1 MFDAKKLLKYEYFP
15 EELPECFSSIGLAT
29 HYNEL
34 KGQADSLVTPTTP
47 FLFSIYK
54 SENARRRMSIPN
66 PISYIRIVNRIVS
79 NEIDLQA
86 IFDKS
91 KISLTKPS
99 AEQKNTQKRAYNRV
113 SNSPIETRY
122 ANEKLFSNN
131 TICIKMDISN
141 FFDSIYTHSVSW
153 AIHTKDVAKTK
164 KDDKTLLGNIIDS
177 ALQNL
182 NDRQTHGILV
192 GNAVS
197 RIVSEIILCDIDSKI
212 SKKFPNIGV
221 CRFVDD
227 YSFYISDKESPNAII
242 SFVRNQLLEYD
253 LVLNEAKTKVI
264 NAPFVLEHSGI
275 DEIKSISTKDAYTY
289 YNRMMILFEKNKDLS
304 LLKYGFSIINS
315 ILEKKDIEKLITLL
329 IHSWV
334 TFPSLAHKIL
344 PIIYRFKNDL
354 TAQQKKELKKALLTI
369 IHSGIELRQEV
380 EAVWALWALTLFGFP
395 LNEEIV
401 RLVCNSNND
410 LAIIIALLYSE
421 LWTTGKAMFVCV
433 NKVTCVRMYNL
444 AQKYWKLKIEE
455 LERNLQTASQQ
466 ENQELN
472 RKLKWMKETEMAV
485 VVSQEQNEIKTFQ
498 NWGLDIVPHREKMEK
513 RELDKEFKDSNNP
526 FRIVFVCAMWLTG
539 FDVKSLANIYLDKP
553 LKAHTLMQTIARANR
568 VCDGKSNGLIIDYIG
583 VVKALREALADYTKS
598 KNSDIPNNPAPDKE
612 ELIKKVL
619 NTINSIDKYM
629 DEHGFALKS
638 LVEATDFEK
647 LALVAAGANAI
658 CTSTEVKQRFE
669 IQARELFR
677 CFKYIERKEVS
688 AETVHYK
695 NAISAIYEQL
705 QEKRKHADN
714 SALMAQLNEIV
725 SSYVDVTKNPGDEDS
740 RKFDISNIDFDRLR
754 KEFEKAKNRNLMF
767 KDLQDV
773 VEERLARMLSNNPLR
788 INYYERYQEI
798 VDAYNKENKK
808 DEIAIIFENL
818 MNFVSELDD
827 EQKRYVREGFDSDE
841 ELTMFDLL
849 IKDSLS
855 KEEIKKVKKLAQ
867 TMLAKIKAKIHELDH
882 WRDKEETQ
890 SIISV
895 MIRDLLWEELPDSYD
910 DAAVSTYRNQIFE
923 YVYNTYPAA

>member
-410 LAIIIALLYSE
+410 LAIIIALLYIKDKGYKYYYVVVKELCDRVKIESTDPTDSNREMICFSHWLLIYELVKYNIFSIADFSCVETNRFFKKLLEKNVDFYDQTIVPDTERPLAKTKKSNLTSSTSSE
-421 LWTTGKAMFVCV
+421 L
-433 NKVTCVRMYNL
+433 
-444 AQKYWKLKIEE
+444 
-455 LERNLQTASQQ
+455 
-466 ENQELN
+466 
-472 RKLKWMKETEMAV
+472 
-485 VVSQEQNEIKTFQ
+485 VS
-498 NWGLDIVPHREKMEK
+498 L
-513 RELDKEFKDSNNP
+513 
-526 FRIVFVCAMWLTG
+526 
-539 FDVKSLANIYLDKP
+539 
-553 LKAHTLMQTIARANR
+553 
-568 VCDGKSNGLIIDYIG
+568 
-583 VVKALREALADYTKS
+583 
-598 KNSDIPNNPAPDKE
+598 
-612 ELIKKVL
+612 
-619 NTINSIDKYM
+619 
-629 DEHGFALKS
+629 LKS
-638 LVEATDFEK
+638 LTTEK
-647 LALVAAGANAI
+647 SI
-658 CTSTEVKQRFE
+658 DESTTNK
-669 IQARELFR
+669 I
-677 CFKYIERKEVS
+677 I
-688 AETVHYK
+688 
-695 NAISAIYEQL
+695 
-705 QEKRKHADN
+705 
-714 SALMAQLNEIV
+714 
-725 SSYVDVTKNPGDEDS
+725 DS
-740 RKFDISNIDFDRLR
+740 I
-754 KEFEKAKNRNLMF
+754 
-767 KDLQDV
+767 
-773 VEERLARMLSNNPLR
+773 
-788 INYYERYQEI
+788 
-798 VDAYNKENKK
+798 
-808 DEIAIIFENL
+808 DEIIYGN
-818 MNFVSELDD
+818 D
-827 EQKRYVREGFDSDE
+827 EK
-841 ELTMFDLL
+841 
-849 IKDSLS
+849 
-855 KEEIKKVKKLAQ
+855 
-867 TMLAKIKAKIHELDH
+867 
-882 WRDKEETQ
+882 W
-890 SIISV
+890 
-895 MIRDLLWEELPDSYD
+895 
-910 DAAVSTYRNQIFE
+910 TYE
-923 YVYNTYPAA
+923 